1 MAVGS
6 MISPFA
12 FLGIGEGIRS
22 DMKNDISAAQGVS
35 DLSLQ
40 NLRDFELTNPYASG
54 IGGVSAVGDTT
65 GQLSIDMTSDRIA
78 RDSQAQV
85 QAQTLE
91 ALKNQGP
98 GQSAIGLAQF
108 LATQGE
114 KSDQA
119 RMADISRQFQE
130 NRLQGIRGREAAAG
144 RSMQAQQANLQRDL
158 SVAGGTA
165 NIQAQ
170 QLQQAQGTAELDLA
184 QLQGSQDAL
193 TQNTAMWAGIGTD
206 ILGLGVSALAA
217 G

>member
-1 MAVGS
+1 
-6 MISPFA
+6 
-12 FLGIGEGIRS
+12 
-22 DMKNDISAAQGVS
+22 
-35 DLSLQ
+35 
-40 NLRDFELTNPYASG
+40 
-54 IGGVSAVGDTT
+54 
-65 GQLSIDMTSDRIA
+65 MTSDRIA